1 MRTILFAGIFAALL
15 AEGAWCQGPTEPPPI
30 IQLTRR
36 PGIGGKPV
44 RPYADA
50 KAAVDVVG
58 MTAVTGLPETWLLE
72 THQSF
77 ASIEDLDKGLSA
89 VTPLSPTIDSAA
101 PFQDDVLAP
110 SRTMIATYRPG
121 WSYRP
126 EQAIRM
132 FPRSR
137 YFHVTIY
144 RIRAGTE
151 ADFGEL
157 VKLRRA
163 SQDSVNLDRPDIA
176 YEVVS
181 GEPSGTFVF
190 LAPIASLKTFD
201 EGVPNIPVY
210 AESLA
215 DARSKA
221 RSKIAPDSELS
232 REHLLFRVEPRL
244 SYVSD
249 EFASVDRDFWR
260 PKGGGQ

>member
-1 MRTILFAGIFAALL
+1 MRIILFAGIITSCLWA
-15 AEGAWCQGPTEPPPI
+15 QGPTEPPPI

-44 RPYADA
+44 RPYANA
-50 KAAVDVVG
+50 RAAVDVVG
-58 MTAVTGLPETWLLE
+58 MTAMTGLPETWLLE
-72 THQSF
+72 VHQSF
-77 ASIEDLDKGLSA
+77 ASIEDLDKGLTGAAAS
-89 VTPLSPTIDSAA
+89 SPTVDSG
-101 PFQDDVLAP
+101 PFQDDVLSP

-144 RIRAGTE
+144 RIRAGME

-176 YEVVS
+176 YEIIS

-201 EGVPNIPVY
+201 EGVANTPVY

-215 DARSKA
+215 EARSKA
-221 RSKIAPDSELS
+221 RSKIAPDAELS
-232 REHLLFRVEPRL
+232 REHLLFRVDPRL

-249 EFASVDRDFWR
+249 GFASVDSDFWR
-260 PKGGGQ
+260 PK